1 LNFFQAA
8 VLGIIQGL
16 TEFLP
21 ISSSGHLVIMQYL
34 MGIQD
39 SDLTFEVLVH
49 FATLLAVVS
58 FYWHDIVELI
68 KKPFQHYN
76 YLLIAGTIPTAIIG
90 LSFEE
95 QFEKVFSTVKIV
107 GFMLIITG
115 ILLFIAEYLSRKNQF
130 RFGSENFNYLHAVII
145 GIGQGLAITPG
156 ISRSG
161 MTIALGLM
169 LGLSRSSAAK
179 YSFLLSIPAVLGA
192 TILKCKDL
200 LILKEVNFN
209 LFSYLVGALF
219 AGVSGYFAIK
229 ILLQILHGKKLNYF
243 SIYCWTIGLLLL
255 MFT

>member
-1 LNFFQAA
+1 MNYIQAA
-8 VLGIIQGL
+8 FLGIIQGL

-34 MGIQD
+34 MGIQN
-39 SDLTFEVLVH
+39 SELTFEVLVH
-49 FATLLAVVS
+49 FATLLAVIAI
-58 FYWHDIVELI
+58 YRRDIIELL

-76 YLLIAGTIPTAIIG
+76 YLIIAGTIPTAIIG

-95 QFEKVFSTVKIV
+95 QFEKMFSTVKIV

-130 RFGSENFNYLHAVII
+130 KSNSDNFNYLHAVVI

-161 MTIALGLM
+161 ITIALGLM

-192 TILKCKDL
+192 TILKCRDL
-200 LILKEVNFN
+200 IILNEAN
-209 LFSYLVGALF
+209 LNLSSYLVGAVF
-219 AGVSGYFAIK
+219 AGISGYFAIK
-229 ILLQILHGKKLNYF
+229 ILLKILHSKKLSYF
-243 SIYCWTIGLLLL
+243 SIYCWTVGLLLL
-255 MFT
+255 IFT